1 MKNKLVLLSLLIH
14 ICGFSQV
21 RSFTSESAASFELK
35 SLTFKTVT
43 GTMGNPTGFAT
54 YDDGILVAI
63 QGCLDANTVDTG
75 SKGRDESLREEKEFF
90 NTAKT
95 PLVCFKASSVIFV
108 GKSSGLTTYKLAGN
122 LTLRGLSKP
131 LQLELVEQNNG
142 ILTGTFTIDRE
153 LWGLGEGYPNFT
165 ISQNIEVQVDIH
177 LQ

>member
-63 QGCLDANTVDTG
+63 QRCLDANTDDTG
-75 SKGRDESLREEKEFF
+75 SKGRDESLRVEKEFF

-142 ILTGTFTIDRE
+142 LLKGTFTIDRE

>member
-1 MKNKLVLLSLLIH
+1 MKNKLVLLLLLVN
-14 ICGFSQV
+14 ICGFSQK
-21 RSFTSESAASFELK
+21 REFTLESSASFELK
-35 SLTFKTVT
+35 SLTFNKVT
-43 GTMGNPTGFAT
+43 GTIGSPTGFAT
-54 YDDGILVAI
+54 YEDGVLVGI
-63 QGCLDANTVDTG
+63 QGCLNTKSIDTG
-75 SKGRDESLREEKEFF
+75 NKGRDERLQKKKEFF

-142 ILTGTFTIDRE
+142 LLTGTFTIDRE

-165 ISQNIEVQVDIH
+165 ISQNIEVKVDIH

>member
-1 MKNKLVLLSLLIH
+1 MKNKCILLLLLVN
-14 ICGFSQV
+14 ICGFSQK
-21 RSFTSESAASFELK
+21 REFALESSASFKLK
-35 SLTFKTVT
+35 SLTFNKVT

-54 YDDGILVAI
+54 YEDGILVGI
-63 QGCLDANTVDTG
+63 EGCLDTKSINTG
-75 SKGRDESLREEKEFF
+75 NKSRDESLREDKEFF

-142 ILTGTFTIDRE
+142 LLTGTFTIDRE

>member
-95 PLVCFKASSVIFV
+95 PLVCFTASSVIFV

-131 LQLELVEQNNG
+131 LQLELVEQKNG
-142 ILTGTFTIDRE
+142 LLKGTFTIDRE

>member
-1 MKNKLVLLSLLIH
+1 MKNKLVLLSLLIN

-95 PLVCFKASSVIFV
+95 PLVCFTASSVIFV

-131 LQLELVEQNNG
+131 LQLELVEQKNG
-142 ILTGTFTIDRE
+142 LLKGTFTIDRE

>member
-1 MKNKLVLLSLLIH
+1 MKNKFVLLSLLIH
-14 ICGFSQV
+14 VCGFSQV
-21 RSFTSESAASFELK
+21 RSFTLESTASFELK

-63 QGCLDANTVDTG
+63 QGCLDANTVYTG
-75 SKGRDESLREEKEFF
+75 SKGRDESLRVEKEFF

-142 ILTGTFTIDRE
+142 LLKGTFTIDRE